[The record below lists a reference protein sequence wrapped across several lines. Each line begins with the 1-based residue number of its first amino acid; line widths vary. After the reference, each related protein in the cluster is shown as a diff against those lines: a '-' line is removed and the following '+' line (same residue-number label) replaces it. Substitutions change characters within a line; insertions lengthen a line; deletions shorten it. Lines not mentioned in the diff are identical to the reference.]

1 MSTRRRIKRNTEP
14 ITSDL
19 IAGFDKVTVVLGL
32 RHCGERGIIPYDASR
47 RGGTVEIECPGCGL
61 AVFSAKLD
69 KTETM
74 P

>member
-1 MSTRRRIKRNTEP
+1 VTRKGKTP
-14 ITSDL
+14 SPDPVTSDL
-19 IAGFDKVTVVLGL
+19 IAGFDRVTVRLGL
-32 RHCGERGIIPYDASR
+32 RHCGERGIIPYDACR
-47 RGGTVEIECPGCGL
+47 RGDTIEIECPGCGL